1 MQFGFV
7 EEILSG
13 MLIKHSAF
21 FYFGDIMKFRPC
33 IDLHEGVVKQ
43 IVGSTLRDDNPGAT
57 TTNFESEKTP
67 SWFANLYRAD
77 QLTGGHIIKLGPGN
91 DEAAL
96 EALNTWPGGLQIG
109 GGITAAKA
117 ALWLDRGA
125 SHVIVTS
132 YVFSDGRV
140 DMARVKELVGAVG
153 KDKIVLDLSCRK
165 RGNNY
170 YIVTDRWQ
178 KFTDVVISEQVLK
191 NLANY
196 CDEFLIH
203 AADVEGKC
211 QGIELD
217 LVKMLGAWTPIPTT
231 YAGGVR
237 SLADLEL
244 LKKIGQNHLDVTIGS
259 SLDIFGGD
267 MRYQDA
273 VTFCQ

>member
-1 MQFGFV
+1 M
-7 EEILSG
+7 
-13 MLIKHSAF
+13 
-21 FYFGDIMKFRPC
+21 
-33 IDLHEGVVKQ
+33 KQ
-43 IVGSTLRDDNPGAT
+43 IVGSTLNDENPGSV

-67 SWFANLYRAD
+67 SWFAKLYKAD

-96 EALNTWPGGLQIG
+96 DALNAWPGGLQIG
-109 GGITAAKA
+109 GGITAENA

-132 YVFSDGRV
+132 YVFSDGKM
-140 DMARVKELVGAVG
+140 DMARIKRLVAAVG

-165 RGNNY
+165 RGNSY
-170 YIVTDRWQ
+170 FIVTDRWQ
-178 KFTDVVISEQVLK
+178 KFTDVVISERVL
-191 NLANY
+191 NGLVGF
-196 CDEFLIH
+196 CGEFLIH

-211 QGIELD
+211 QGVELD
-217 LVKMLGAWTPIPTT
+217 LVKMLGDLAPIPTT

-237 SLADLEL
+237 SLSDLEL
-244 LKKIGQNHLDVTIGS
+244 LKKAGQNRLDVTIGS

-267 MRYQDA
+267 MHYQDA